1 MKWNKVNGLVE
12 SSGRPVAMST
22 ERTSASIESVKKNKQ
37 TKTKQELGKHSNDE
51 TNQMAKQAD
60 ALSK

>member
-1 MKWNKVNGLVE
+1 
-12 SSGRPVAMST
+12 MST
-22 ERTSASIESVKKNKQ
+22 ERTSASIESVKKDKQ